1 MNLSASASRSAAL
14 AILVG
19 MGVVIW
25 LTLMQPLI
33 TSFFDHRESILRS
46 QEMLTRYRG
55 LASTRS
61 QIDYSLRKLHAA
73 QATQD
78 QLLTGGSTQLVG
90 AKLQNS
96 LKESVETSGG
106 SLTSMQLLP
115 VRDEEGFQRVSIA
128 VTLTATIESLQ
139 KLIYAIEEQKPYL
152 FIENLE
158 LQANEG
164 FMQAANEGANEG
176 EARNLQVHFE
186 VYGYMSKK

>member
-19 MGVVIW
+19 MGAVIW
-25 LTLMQPLI
+25 MTLMQPLI
-33 TSFFDHRESILRS
+33 TSFFDHRTSILRS

-78 QLLTGGSTQLVG
+78 QLLTGGSTQLAG

-96 LKESVETSGG
+96 LKESVEMNGG
-106 SLTSMQLLP
+106 ALTSMQLLP
-115 VRDEEGFQRVSIA
+115 VRDEEGFQRISIA

-164 FMQAANEGANEG
+164 FMQAATDNEG
-176 EARNLQVHFE
+176 EARTLQVHFE
-186 VYGYMSKK
+186 VYGYMSKR

>member
-1 MNLSASASRSAAL
+1 MNLSVSASRSAAL

-19 MGVVIW
+19 MGAVIW
-25 LTLMQPLI
+25 MTLMQPLI
-33 TSFFDHRESILRS
+33 TSFFDHRTSILRS

-78 QLLTGGSTQLVG
+78 QLLTGGSTQLAG

-96 LKESVETSGG
+96 LKESVEMNGG
-106 SLTSMQLLP
+106 ALTSMQLLP
-115 VRDEEGFQRVSIA
+115 VRDEEGFQRISIA

-164 FMQAANEGANEG
+164 FMQAATADEG
-176 EARNLQVHFE
+176 EARTLQVHFE
-186 VYGYMSKK
+186 VYGYMSKR

>member
-1 MNLSASASRSAAL
+1 MNLSASASRSAAI
-14 AILVG
+14 AILLG
-19 MGVVIW
+19 MCAVIW
-25 LTLMQPLI
+25 LMLIQPLVI
-33 TSFFDHRESILRS
+33 TFFDHRESILRS

-78 QLLTGGSTQLVG
+78 QLLTGGSAQLVG

-96 LKESVETSGG
+96 LKESVETNGG
-106 SLTSMQLLP
+106 ALTSMQLLP
-115 VRDEEGFQRVSIA
+115 VRDEEGFQRVTIA

-158 LQANEG
+158 IQANEG
-164 FMQAANEGANEG
+164 FMQAADESES
-176 EARNLQVHFE
+176 RNLQVHFE
-186 VYGYMSKK
+186 VYGYMSKI

>member
-1 MNLSASASRSAAL
+1 MNLAASAGRGAAV
-14 AILVG
+14 AILFG

-25 LTLMQPLI
+25 LMLMQPLI
-33 TSFFDHRESILRS
+33 TSFFGHRESILRS
-46 QEMLTRYRG
+46 QEMLTRYQG

-61 QIDYSLRKLHAA
+61 QIDYSLRTLHAA
-73 QATQD
+73 QATED

-96 LKESVETSGG
+96 LKESVETNGG
-106 SLTSMQLLP
+106 VLTSMQLLP

-139 KLIYAIEEQKPYL
+139 KIIYTIEEQNPFL

-164 FMQAANEGANEG
+164 LMQASDEGD
-176 EARNLQVHFE
+176 ARNLQVHFE
-186 VYGYMSKK
+186 VYGYMSSQKR